1 MANNPSQTKPVF
13 QTADVPAGVTGTP
26 ASDIPK
32 PKTIKKEENQMADV
46 DTYTLAGQHSDIRR
60 EAVEHTNEIVKEG
73 LKGDY
78 ATQTMINGIE
88 RAQSNQIDAFEDVVN
103 QQFNVVSR
111 DTADIRAQV
120 ISAQQAM
127 VAGFLG
133 AAKDAEINALKTQV
147 ELAKQSTYLSDKIDA
162 GNEKTRDLISA
173 LNDSS
178 QNRMLIERNTELVAA
193 LNDGRW
199 WRDWGNFRGNWD
211 SNQQF
216 VANRLNTLDSQLQD
230 TRQGMVNFGTM
241 AGVGQTSTSNNVK

>member
-1 MANNPSQTKPVF
+1 MANQPSQPIPVF
-13 QTADVPAGVTGTP
+13 QTADVPAGVTGHT

-46 DTYTLAGQHSDIRR
+46 TEKDIFDLQTSIKDARHDIIRSTDSDTDRLQGDITSHNSLVMDRFF
-60 EAVEHTNEIVKEG
+60 AVG
-73 LKGDY
+73 
-78 ATQTMINGIE
+78 
-88 RAQSNQIDAFEDVVN
+88 
-103 QQFNVVSR
+103 R
-111 DTADIRAQV
+111 DTADLRAQV
-120 ISAQQAM
+120 TGVGYQVRDGF
-127 VAGFLG
+127 VA

-147 ELAKQSTYLSDKIDA
+147 EMAKQTTYLSDKIDA
-162 GNEKTRDLISA
+162 GNQRTTDLISA
-173 LNDSS
+173 LNDSN
-178 QNRMLIERNTELVAA
+178 QNRMLVERNTELVAA

-216 VANRLNTLDSQLQD
+216 VANRLNALDSQLQD